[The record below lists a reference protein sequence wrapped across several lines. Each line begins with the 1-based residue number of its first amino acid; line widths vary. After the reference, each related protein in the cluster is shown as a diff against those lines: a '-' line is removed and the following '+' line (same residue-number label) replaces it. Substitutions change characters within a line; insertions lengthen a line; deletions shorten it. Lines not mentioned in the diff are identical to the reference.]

1 MAEAKGLIFD
11 GIEEA
16 TEEEIAMYATLV
28 SPPAALAAKAAVLP
42 VKAKVPKKPTA
53 GKTMFG
59 VALSAASGAPAPG
72 AKAPAAP
79 AAPGAKAPAAADVQQ
94 DPAKFGEFAKLAE
107 GIQTTSYSDPYST
120 GDFYPL
126 RTRLGFQQQIL
137 KVYNNFLKLPE
148 HAKETDNDPCKKM

>member
-28 SPPAALAAKAAVLP
+28 SPPPAALVAKAAVLP

-59 VALSAASGAPAPG
+59 VALSAASGAAP
-72 AKAPAAP
+72 APAAP
-79 AAPGAKAPAAADVQQ
+79 AAPAAKAAKEAKAPGEKAPAAAQAQ

-107 GIQTTSYSDPYST
+107 GIQTTSYSDQNPPRLST
-120 GDFYPL
+120 TNPQGL
-126 RTRLGFQQQIL
+126 QQ
-137 KVYNNFLKLPE
+137 LPE
-148 HAKETDNDPCKKM
+148 NTRARQGARLRCL